1 MDQLGPTDSQLLIY
15 FERYITSRNFPGRF
29 YLFNFGK
36 NFICMKILSVLA
48 FVTGLFFAT
57 ACSNDNGKRNLMPE
71 IAGCDS
77 AVVMYYQTPG
87 NPRFFSM
94 TKLYDK
100 ASFAAIEKAV
110 NGKTISGKDSCVTEG
125 KIYFYGKAGAVYPV
139 YFSREKDCMTL
150 SFIKTGEKYYTRMSD
165 GVNKELNKWKK
176 SAKELRTAD

>member
-1 MDQLGPTDSQLLIY
+1 
-15 FERYITSRNFPGRF
+15 
-29 YLFNFGK
+29 
-36 NFICMKILSVLA
+36 MKILSAFV

-94 TKLYDK
+94 TKLYGK

-125 KIYFYGKAGAVYPV
+125 KIYFYGKGDAVYPV

-150 SFIKTGEKYYTRMSD
+150 SFIKTGEKYFTRMGD
-165 GVNKELNKWKK
+165 DVNKQLDEWKK
-176 SAKELRTAD
+176 SAKELRAADE